1 MSLILCY
8 ALHYLAGIAVIPLS
22 AAAAFL
28 CSPYATP
35 SQARRNRLLYVAVGL
50 AELAFRLPASC
61 AFTTLGQSE
70 G

>member
-22 AAAAFL
+22 AFL